1 MLQNFNI
8 SICYY
13 IYAFQCKLLPWS
25 NYFFNMGRS
34 NDLFIENV
42 LLKNIDEY
50 IPINIDLSTI
60 PEKNSASTVRRIS
73 TTISKTKRYIN
84 QMYDETVR
92 SELRKEILIELRQ
105 RFLAEKK
112 KENEPFEKFL
122 QSLNNQISTLKS

>member
-1 MLQNFNI
+1 
-8 SICYY
+8 
-13 IYAFQCKLLPWS
+13 
-25 NYFFNMGRS
+25 MGQS
-34 NDLFIENV
+34 NDLFIENI

-112 KENEPFEKFL
+112 TVVIIIVVYNMEILEYSFPLGYFW
-122 QSLNNQISTLKS
+122 TWGY

>member
-1 MLQNFNI
+1 
-8 SICYY
+8 
-13 IYAFQCKLLPWS
+13 
-25 NYFFNMGRS
+25 MGRS

>member
-1 MLQNFNI
+1 
-8 SICYY
+8 
-13 IYAFQCKLLPWS
+13 
-25 NYFFNMGRS
+25 MGRS

-112 KENEPFEKFL
+112 KRKRTF
-122 QSLNNQISTLKS
+122 